1 MNYFHDHQNCQDITD
16 NTGDIE
22 LDLIQSSQKHCIY
35 LKLVRIV
42 SIQSKS
48 TRFETYLDVI
58 KKKMVYFHYHKKC
71 QDITDNRG
79 DIELDSIQ
87 TSQNTVFT

>member
-1 MNYFHDHQNCQDITD
+1 M
-16 NTGDIE
+16 
-22 LDLIQSSQKHCIY
+22 
-35 LKLVRIV
+35 

-48 TRFETYLDVI
+48 TGFETYLDVI
-58 KKKMVYFHYHKKC
+58 KKKMIYFHYHQKC

-87 TSQNTVFT
+87 SSQNTVFTCN

>member
-1 MNYFHDHQNCQDITD
+1 M
-16 NTGDIE
+16 
-22 LDLIQSSQKHCIY
+22 
-35 LKLVRIV
+35 

-48 TRFETYLDVI
+48 TAFETYLDVI
-58 KKKMVYFHYHKKC
+58 NKKMIYFHYHQKY

-79 DIELDSIQ
+79 DIELDRIK